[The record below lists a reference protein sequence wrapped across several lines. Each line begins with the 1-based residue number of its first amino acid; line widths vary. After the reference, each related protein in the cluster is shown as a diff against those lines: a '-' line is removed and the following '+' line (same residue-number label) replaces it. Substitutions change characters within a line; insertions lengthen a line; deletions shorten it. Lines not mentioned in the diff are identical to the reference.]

1 MPPKKAAL
9 EQIANARKEV
19 EQVWWSY
26 GVLFY
31 SPGKEF
37 NGKITPILA
46 EAGAECAEKT
56 DVRDAGWDGEVCFGQ
71 SRGN

>member
-1 MPPKKAAL
+1 MMELWGFVIFPT
-9 EQIANARKEV
+9 
-19 EQVWWSY
+19 
-26 GVLFY
+26 
-31 SPGKEF
+31 KEF

-56 DVRDAGWDGEVCFGQ
+56 NVRDAGRDGEVCFGQ